1 MLGDGWWLLAQ
12 WPLVVM
18 EQLCDQ
24 GVVDQKSSN
33 KSWFSLSGVVW

>member
-1 MLGDGWWLLAQ
+1 MADGSAAAT
-12 WPLVVM
+12 VVV

-24 GVVDQKSSN
+24 GMVDQKSSN